1 MKKSVG
7 IILCIWIGLSAFATE
22 YHVAKTGNDSNV
34 GSAGKPFLTINKAA
48 GVATAGDIIIV
59 HAGTY
64 REWVKPVRGGESD
77 INRIVYRAASGE
89 KVEIKGS
96 ERISNWK
103 KEKNGVWKVV
113 IPNSFF
119 GDYNPYKDSIYGDW
133 FNNHGRIHHTGEV
146 FINGKSLYEKE
157 ILDKV
162 ISPIADSAIKDPEG
176 STYTWYC
183 ESDDQNTTIW
193 ANFHDFNPNRELTEI
208 STRKTCFYPELPW
221 VNYITISGFHI
232 SQAAT
237 QWGAPTAEQVGMVA
251 THWNK
256 GWIIENNVISNS
268 KCSGITLGKERGTGH
283 NVWSADQGNIY
294 NDGNIHYIE
303 VTFRVLRNGW
313 SKERT
318 GSHVVRN
325 NTIFNCEQTG
335 ICGSMG
341 AAFST
346 IENNHIFDIY
356 TKRQFSGAEIGGI
369 KFHAAVDAVIRN
381 NRIHDVGRGIWL
393 DWMTQG
399 TRVSANIFYNND
411 MEDLFLEVNHG
422 PFVVDNNVFLSA
434 VSIRT
439 QSEGGAFVHNLITGL
454 VQAWPDPNRFT
465 PYFVPHATDIAGL
478 TTVKGGDDRF
488 YNNIIVGKGKI
499 ADNAYGLVTYNTA
512 QLPVRISGNLY
523 YNGAL
528 RSSKDVDAVSSAT
541 YNPEISLVED
551 GVNGFLHFTLDDAYF
566 KNTLKV
572 VDTELL
578 GTAKIPRAVFENI
591 DGTPLRIETDYWG
604 NKRSA
609 GNIHAGPFA
618 EIKKGKI
625 ELKVW

>member
-1 MKKSVG
+1 
-7 IILCIWIGLSAFATE
+7 
-22 YHVAKTGNDSNV
+22 
-34 GSAGKPFLTINKAA
+34 
-48 GVATAGDIIIV
+48 
-59 HAGTY
+59 
-64 REWVKPVRGGESD
+64 
-77 INRIVYRAASGE
+77 
-89 KVEIKGS
+89 
-96 ERISNWK
+96 
-103 KEKNGVWKVV
+103 
-113 IPNSFF
+113 
-119 GDYNPYKDSIYGDW
+119 
-133 FNNHGRIHHTGEV
+133 
-146 FINGKSLYEKE
+146 
-157 ILDKV
+157 
-162 ISPIADSAIKDPEG
+162 
-176 STYTWYC
+176 
-183 ESDDQNTTIW
+183 
-193 ANFHDFNPNRELTEI
+193 
-208 STRKTCFYPELPW
+208 
-221 VNYITISGFHI
+221 
-232 SQAAT
+232 
-237 QWGAPTAEQVGMVA
+237 
-251 THWNK
+251 
-256 GWIIENNVISNS
+256 
-268 KCSGITLGKERGTGH
+268 
-283 NVWSADQGNIY
+283 
-294 NDGNIHYIE
+294 
-303 VTFRVLRNGW
+303 
-313 SKERT
+313 
-318 GSHVVRN
+318 
-325 NTIFNCEQTG
+325 
-335 ICGSMG
+335 MG